1 MHRRLLALTRTA
13 RLGLTLT
20 IISGLLI
27 GWLAIAQARALSFLV
42 DDVFLGGADLAG
54 VTGLLGFLLA
64 VIGLRAVLTWL
75 GEAAAGAVAVR
86 VKDELRTRLFDRLL
100 ALGPAYTRGERT
112 GELTAAAVEGVEALD
127 AYFSQYLP
135 QLVVTAL
142 VPTSILFFVFPL
154 DWISGLVLLLTAPLI
169 PLFMVLIGRTGEAL
183 TRRQYTMLG
192 RLSAFFLDS
201 LQGLVT
207 LKQFGREQDR
217 IAELAQAG
225 DRYRQV
231 TLSVLRVTFLSALAL
246 ELLATL
252 STAVVAVEIGLRLLY
267 GWMNFREAFFLL
279 LLAPEFYLPL
289 RMLGLR
295 FHAGMAGTT
304 AARRIFEILDAPAA
318 SREPLAPAVP
328 PALRP
333 PWTIVL
339 DGVSFAYA
347 ADSASILQ
355 DIRLEIHAGQHVALV
370 GPSGAGKSTLAA
382 LLLRF
387 VEPTDGR
394 IAVTAEGR
402 SLPLTAIPADVWRA
416 QVAWVPQMPHLFH
429 DTLANN
435 LRVAKPNASQE
446 ELDAA
451 IRAAHLDEFVRSLPQ
466 GYETIIGE
474 EGARLSGGQAQRLAL
489 ARAFLKD
496 APLLI
501 MDEPTSSLDPAAE
514 ALLED
519 AVRHLMQGRTV
530 MTIAH
535 RLNTAARADCIL
547 VLKEGRIVESGSH
560 AELLAGGGLYARMV
574 NQGRGLPPAAIPTPT
589 APHPAEARTEAPPAP
604 PAMIS
609 SPPRRLPVAARLL
622 YFLNGAWH
630 GMALSVLLGALT
642 VGANIGL
649 MGASSWLI
657 ASAALQPSI
666 ADLQV
671 AIVGVRFFGLA
682 RGILRYLERLV
693 SHNVTFRLLA
703 RLRTWLYARL
713 EPLAPACLM
722 QYRLGDLLNRLVA
735 DVETLEN
742 FYVRSVGPPLSALL
756 VAALTAFFLG
766 AADPPLGRAYLVI
779 ALLLGFGLPLAL
791 QRLSRPAAAALTGR
805 RAALRVLLVDG
816 VQGLADLLAFGRGRD
831 FAERIRV
838 EAEAVGRAQRR
849 LTGWNGLAAAA
860 NVLLPGLALWLTLIL
875 SIPRVAAGQLDGV
888 MLPVLALVVL
898 ASFEALT
905 PLPLAAQTFAASL
918 EAARRLFE
926 VADEGAAASPPP
938 AAAPHLASIPAW
950 QVSGLTF
957 VYPGAKRPAL
967 EAISFDLPPGKR
979 LAVVGPSGAGKS
991 TLAALLQ
998 RFWDPPAG
1006 RIFLD
1011 GHDLLE
1017 VPPAQVRR
1025 LMAVVSQRTYLF
1037 HATVAENLRLAR
1049 PDASWEDVE
1058 TAARQARLHDF
1069 IQTLPEGYQTLV
1081 GERGLRLS
1089 AGERQRL
1096 AIARALLK
1104 DSPLFLLDEPT
1115 ANLDPLTEAE
1125 VLATL
1130 LEQRRGRSLLLITHR
1145 LVGLDAMD
1153 EILVLEE
1160 GRIVERGTHDAL
1172 LQQDGLYRRL
1182 YDIQTRLLVEV
1193 GD

>member
-1 MHRRLLALTRTA
+1 MHRRLLALARTA
-13 RLGLTLT
+13 RLGLALT
-20 IISGLLI
+20 ILSGLLV

-42 DDVFLGGADLAG
+42 DDVFLGGADLTG

-64 VIGLRAVLTWL
+64 VIGLRAFLTWL

-86 VKDELRTRLFDRLL
+86 VKDDLRARLFDKLL
-100 ALGPAYTRGERT
+100 ALGPAYSRGERT
-112 GELTAAAVEGVEALD
+112 GELAAAAVEGIEALD

-142 VPTSILFFVFPL
+142 VPTSILLFVFPL

-169 PLFMVLIGRTGEAL
+169 PLFMVLIGRAGEAL

-217 IAELAQAG
+217 IGELAEAG
-225 DRYRQV
+225 DRYRRV

-304 AARRIFEILDAPAA
+304 AGRRIFEILDAPVA
-318 SREPLAPAVP
+318 SRGPVAPAAP
-328 PALRP
+328 PTLRP
-333 PWTIVL
+333 PWTIAL

-347 ADSASILQ
+347 ADSAPVLQ
-355 DIRLEIHAGQHVALV
+355 DIRLEMRAGQHLALV

-387 VEPTDGR
+387 VEPTGGR
-394 IAVTAEGR
+394 ITVTAEGR
-402 SLPLTAIPADVWRA
+402 SLPLTAIPPDVWRA

-435 LRVAKPNASQE
+435 LRVARPEATEE

-466 GYETIIGE
+466 GYETVIGE
-474 EGARLSGGQAQRLAL
+474 EGARLSGGEAQRLAL

-519 AVRHLMQGRTV
+519 AVRRLMQGRTV
-530 MTIAH
+530 LTIAH
-535 RLNTAARADCIL
+535 RLNTAARADRIL
-547 VLKEGRIVESGSH
+547 VLKEGQIVESGTH
-560 AELLAGGGLYARMV
+560 AELLAAGGLYARMATR
-574 NQGRGLPPAAIPTPT
+574 GRDLPEASPAPVVLRS
-589 APHPAEARTEAPPAP
+589 AEARMETPPVPPAFVP
-604 PAMIS
+604 S
-609 SPPRRLPVAARLL
+609 SPRRLSVAARLL

-630 GMALSVLLGALT
+630 WVALSVLLGALT
-642 VGANIGL
+642 VGANVGL
-649 MGASSWLI
+649 MGTSSWLI

-703 RLRTWLYARL
+703 RLRTWLYARI
-713 EPLAPACLM
+713 EPLAPARLM

-756 VAALTAFFLG
+756 VASLTAFFLG
-766 AADPPLGRAYLVI
+766 ATHPPLGRAYLVV

-816 VQGLADLLAFGRGRD
+816 VQGLADLLAFGRGQD
-831 FAERIRV
+831 FAGRIQ
-838 EAEAVGRAQRR
+838 AESRAVGRAQRR

-875 SIPRVAAGQLDGV
+875 SIPRVATGQLDGV
-888 MLPVLALVVL
+888 MLPVLAMIVL

-905 PLPLAAQTFAASL
+905 PLPLAAQTLSASL
-918 EAARRLFE
+918 ESARRLFE
-926 VADEGAAASPPP
+926 VADAGAIASPPT
-938 AAAPHLASIPAW
+938 AAAPRLASSPAW
-950 QVSGLTF
+950 QVSALTF
-957 VYPGAKRPAL
+957 AYPGADRPAL

-1006 RIFLD
+1006 SIRLD
-1011 GHDLLE
+1011 GRDLLE

-1037 HATVAENLRLAR
+1037 HATIAENLRLAR
-1049 PDASWEDVE
+1049 PDAAWEDLE
-1058 TAARQARLHDF
+1058 AAARQARLHDF

-1104 DSPLFLLDEPT
+1104 DSQLFLLDEPT

-1145 LVGLDAMD
+1145 LVGLEAMD
-1153 EILVLEE
+1153 EILVLEQ
-1160 GRIVERGTHDAL
+1160 GRIVERGTHEAL
-1172 LQQDGLYRRL
+1172 LQQGGLYRRL
-1182 YDIQTRLLVEV
+1182 YDTQTRLLAEA